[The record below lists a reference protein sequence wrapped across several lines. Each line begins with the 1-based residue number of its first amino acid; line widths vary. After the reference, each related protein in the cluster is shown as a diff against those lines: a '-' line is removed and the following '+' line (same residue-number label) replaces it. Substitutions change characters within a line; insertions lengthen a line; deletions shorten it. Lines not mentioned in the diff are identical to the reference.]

1 MASTVI
7 SAILSLTDRMS
18 PKLVSV
24 GKNWDN
30 LSKKER
36 AAATEAM
43 TAINNMQKRVESFIS
58 TTLKAGAGL
67 AVAGIGVGFSE
78 AFDLQGYRSQL
89 ETATKDTERAAEVMS
104 YAIKLANTT
113 PFEGGTMASAAA
125 ALEMASL
132 NTETYL
138 TTLGD
143 TAAGVNREIADI
155 QTQFI
160 KAFATGET
168 GEFFDSINVSRT
180 AFEEFVRTNRLSTA
194 SLEDSRTALKAFLDE
209 RFGGGMQ
216 RLATTVRGSWSTI
229 TGLTKSAL
237 AQLVGMGTDG
247 EVRAGSILDRL
258 NTKAQEFSAKL
269 VEMQESGKID
279 EYAERL
285 GSFLERA
292 WNVGEN
298 LFTTL
303 WKYRDLI
310 GTLAAIGATVWGI
323 NKAMAAYQAVT
334 AAARTVTMLLN
345 GTLMMSPWM
354 LAISG
359 IAALVMGYSSLT
371 SSINSTTASYD
382 SLIDAESNWQ
392 KTSQDSFWQKAY
404 KGSLTIDDFNE
415 SGLDDGVRPIN
426 SGPPQFNPTIDP
438 NYIYSGIEEW
448 FSNIPAFILNTGKMV
463 TDFFTSGFSKM
474 AAHANGTQYHTGG
487 LALVGER
494 GPELV
499 NLPRG
504 SSVTTAERT
513 RSMSGANTFNISV
526 NVTGAEKS
534 DEEIAEVVARKIV
547 EAVDNAW

>member
-43 TAINNMQKRVESFIS
+43 TALNNMQRRADSFIQAA
-58 TTLKAGAGL
+58 LKAGAGL

-89 ETATKDTERAAEVMS
+89 ETATKDTERAAEVMT

-113 PFEGGTMASAAA
+113 PFEGGIMASAAA

-180 AFEEFVRTNRLSTA
+180 AFEDFVRINQLSTT
-194 SLEDSRTALKAFLDE
+194 SLEDSRAALKAFLDE

-247 EVRAGSILDRL
+247 EIRAGSVLDRL

-292 WNVGEN
+292 WTVGES
-298 LFTTL
+298 LFSTL
-303 WKYRDLI
+303 WKYRELV
-310 GTLAAIGATVWGI
+310 GTLMTIGATVWGI
-323 NKAMAAYQAVT
+323 NKAMTALKTVTTAV
-334 AAARTVTMLLN
+334 RTVTMLLN
-345 GTLMMSPWM
+345 GTLMLSPWM
-354 LAISG
+354 LAIAG

-371 SSINSTTASYD
+371 SSINSTTGA
-382 SLIDAESNWQ
+382 I
-392 KTSQDSFWQKAY
+392 
-404 KGSLTIDDFNE
+404 
-415 SGLDDGVRPIN
+415 DGVTEAEEKRQEAFANGKVENDNPAMTNKQVETAKRLREAADNSNLVTSIVTNTPAVLYEIGTTAYNFLDRVGIAIN
-426 SGPPQFNPTIDP
+426 NVIGLTKF
-438 NYIYSGIEEW
+438 YSNL
-448 FSNIPAFILNTGKMV
+448 S
-463 TDFFTSGFSKM
+463 
-474 AAHANGTQYHTGG
+474 AHANGTQYHTGG
-487 LALVGER
+487 VALVGER

>member
-1 MASTVI
+1 MPSTVI

-89 ETATKDTERAAEVMS
+89 ETATKDTERAAEVMT
-104 YAIKLANTT
+104 YAIRLANTT

-180 AFEEFVRTNRLSTA
+180 AFEEFVRMNRLSTA

-247 EVRAGSILDRL
+247 EVRAGSVLDRL

-285 GSFLERA
+285 GTFLERA
-292 WNVGEN
+292 WNVGEK

-303 WKYRDLI
+303 WRYRYLI
-310 GTLAAIGATVWGI
+310 TTLATISITVSSI
-323 NKAMAAYQAVT
+323 TKAMTALKAVT
-334 AAARTVTMLLN
+334 TAVRTVTMLLN
-345 GTLMMSPWM
+345 GTLSASPYGLI
-354 LAISG
+354 LAGVTALITEAAKYSESIRKSEQATGNFKGSVDDLNASLDDLAKFFEGGFFTGVGNIIGAGLNG
-359 IAALVMGYSSLT
+359 ILNWG
-371 SSINSTTASYD
+371 
-382 SLIDAESNWQ
+382 IDAINVIG
-392 KTSQDSFWQKAY
+392 K
-404 KGSLTIDDFNE
+404 
-415 SGLDDGVRPIN
+415 PIMDIAD
-426 SGPPQFNPTIDP
+426 IDP
-438 NYIYSGIEEW
+438 IEHT
-448 FSNIPAFILNTGKMV
+448 I
-463 TDFFTSGFSKM
+463 FTPVY
-474 AAHANGTQYHTGG
+474 ANGTQYHTGG
-487 LALVGER
+487 VALVGER

-513 RSMSGANTFNISV
+513 RSMSGTNTFNISV
-526 NVTGAEKS
+526 NVTGAQRS
-534 DEEIAEVVARKIV
+534 DEEIAEAVARRIV

>member
-67 AVAGIGVGFSE
+67 AVAGIGLGFSE

-89 ETATKDTERAAEVMS
+89 ETATKDTERAAEVMT

-194 SLEDSRTALKAFLDE
+194 SLEDSQAALKAFLDE

-285 GSFLERA
+285 GTFLERA

-310 GTLAAIGATVWGI
+310 GTFAAIGATVWGI
-323 NKAMAAYQAVT
+323 NKAMTALRAVT
-334 AAARTVTMLLN
+334 TAVRTVTMLLN

-354 LAISG
+354 LAVAG
-359 IAALVMGYSSLT
+359 IAALVMGAVNYSESIRKSEQATDNFNDSLGEVNSSLDYMT
-371 SSINSTTASYD
+371 S
-382 SLIDAESNWQ
+382 
-392 KTSQDSFWQKAY
+392 FF
-404 KGSLTIDDFNE
+404 KG
-415 SGLDDGVRPIN
+415 
-426 SGPPQFNPTIDP
+426 
-438 NYIYSGIEEW
+438 GI
-448 FSNIPAFILNTGKMV
+448 FAGIGNILGATLNGILNMGIDVVNVIGKPILDLTGV
-463 TDFFTSGFSKM
+463 GTIAHSVFTPVY
-474 AAHANGTQYHTGG
+474 ANGTQHHTGG
-487 LALVGER
+487 VALVGER

-513 RSMSGANTFNISV
+513 RSMSGSNTFNINV

-534 DEEIAEVVARKIV
+534 DEEIAEAVARRIV

>member
-43 TAINNMQKRVESFIS
+43 TALNNMQRRADSFIQAA
-58 TTLKAGAGL
+58 LKAGAGL

-104 YAIKLANTT
+104 YVIKLANTT

-194 SLEDSRTALKAFLDE
+194 SLEDSQAALKAFLDE

-247 EVRAGSILDRL
+247 EIRVGSVLARL

-292 WNVGEN
+292 WNVGES
-298 LFTTL
+298 LFSTL
-303 WKYRDLI
+303 WKYRELV
-310 GTLAAIGATVWGI
+310 GTLMTIGATVWGI
-323 NKAMAAYQAVT
+323 NKAMTALRAVT
-334 AAARTVTMLLN
+334 TAVRTVTMLLN

-354 LAISG
+354 LAVAG
-359 IAALVMGYSSLT
+359 IAALVMGYNSLAT
-371 SSINSTTASYD
+371 SIDGAT
-382 SLIDAESNWQ
+382 DAEEKRVQTFTKGNPLLSDQQIEQSQRLQEAVVSDNLLTQIVTSAPRVFYEVTSALSN
-392 KTSQDSFWQKAY
+392 
-404 KGSLTIDDFNE
+404 L
-415 SGLDDGVRPIN
+415 L
-426 SGPPQFNPTIDP
+426 
-438 NYIYSGIEEW
+438 GITKYQENL
-448 FSNIPAFILNTGKMV
+448 S
-463 TDFFTSGFSKM
+463 
-474 AAHANGTQYHTGG
+474 AHANGTQYHTGG
-487 LALVGER
+487 VALVGER